1 MRRIESRLF
10 ASRLFG
16 NPLFANR
23 LLESAAFERRSS
35 EHRLIKSRLFV
46 LPALLAAGF
55 AAHAG
60 HRHGEA
66 APAAMPQGA
75 VEVKLD
81 EAVLAKLP
89 QVKAEGSAH
98 GRKLSCEGV
107 ALVELLRASGAMP
120 AEPLRGAQLSR
131 IAQVR
136 ARDGYRAAF
145 SLAELD
151 PSLGNRPVVLTRRCN
166 GADLPPGDGPWRL
179 IVPGESRPAR
189 WVRQVES
196 IRVGDADV

>member
-1 MRRIESRLF
+1 MRRIDRRPFVPTSLPMRS
-10 ASRLFG
+10 A
-16 NPLFANR
+16 
-23 LLESAAFERRSS
+23 LLA
-35 EHRLIKSRLFV
+35 LGL
-46 LPALLAAGF
+46 LPALAVAAPPR
-55 AAHAG
+55 HA
-60 HRHGEA
+60 HGEA
-66 APAAMPQGA
+66 APAAAPQGT
-75 VEVKLD
+75 VEIKLD

-89 QVKAEGSAH
+89 QIKAEGMSH

-107 ALVELLRASGAMP
+107 ALVALLRASGAMP

-145 SLAELD
+145 SLGELD

-166 GADLPPGDGPWRL
+166 GAELPAEDGPWRL

>member
-1 MRRIESRLF
+1 MRRIENRWFDSRRF
-10 ASRLFG
+10 GGRLW
-16 NPLFANR
+16 AV
-23 LLESAAFERRSS
+23 SA
-35 EHRLIKSRLFV
+35 LW
-46 LPALLAAGF
+46 AAGF
-55 AAHAG
+55 AAQAA

-66 APAAMPQGA
+66 APAAMPQGV

-81 EAVLAKLP
+81 EAVLARLP
-89 QVKAEGSAH
+89 QVKAEGVAH

-145 SLAELD
+145 SLGELD
-151 PSLGNRPVVLTRRCN
+151 PSLGNRPAVLTRRCN
-166 GADLPPGDGPWRL
+166 GADLPAGDGPWRL

>member
-1 MRRIESRLF
+1 MRRIGNRLFAGRWFASRLF
-10 ASRLFG
+10 AS
-16 NPLFANR
+16 
-23 LLESAAFERRSS
+23 AAFAVCAPEDRLAK
-35 EHRLIKSRLFV
+35 HRALV

-55 AAHAG
+55 AAHAE

-81 EAVLAKLP
+81 EALLAKLP

-98 GRKLSCEGV
+98 GRKLNCEGV

-120 AEPLRGAQLSR
+120 AEPLRGVQLSR

-196 IRVGDADV
+196 IRVGDAGV

>member
-1 MRRIESRLF
+1 MRRIDRRPFVPTS
-10 ASRLFG
+10 S
-16 NPLFANR
+16 PLLA
-23 LLESAAFERRSS
+23 
-35 EHRLIKSRLFV
+35 
-46 LPALLAAGF
+46 ALLALGLLPAMAL
-55 AAHAG
+55 AASPRHA
-60 HRHGEA
+60 HGEA
-66 APAAMPQGA
+66 APAAAAPQGA

-89 QVKAEGSAH
+89 QIKAEGMAH

-107 ALVELLRASGAMP
+107 ALVALLRASGAMP

-145 SLAELD
+145 SLGELD

-166 GADLPPGDGPWRL
+166 GAELPAEDGPWRL